1 MKLNKKMI
9 MLCIWVLSLLMT
21 GCFAENSE
29 KDTHNKETKGNEP
42 QTVKM
47 RLIGTLTRILLM
59 KKGAWCSTIPIILIV
74 Q

>member
-1 MKLNKKMI
+1 MI

-21 GCFAENSE
+21 GCSAENSE

-42 QTVKM
+42 QTVK
-47 RLIGTLTRILLM
+47 IDEVDWNIDENIVDE
-59 KKGAWCSTIPIILIV
+59 KGAWCSTIPIILIV